1 MQSVCDKESGQDL
14 LIVARRRGTGSGR
27 AGTDRLH
34 RQLVRRGEGG
44 RQQGGRGAVGVK
56 RVVETKM
63 RLPKHKMPKE
73 KPVKAQQTVK
83 HKKSEKKAAKL
94 AKWEAKSA
102 EMEVQSVTAEPK
114 YASEAECL
122 GRFVVPCVSMRRSTS
137 FISVLTIN
145 YCFCAPTDDPKS
157 RCEPSVSERT
167 S

>member
-1 MQSVCDKESGQDL
+1 
-14 LIVARRRGTGSGR
+14 
-27 AGTDRLH
+27 
-34 RQLVRRGEGG
+34 
-44 RQQGGRGAVGVK
+44 
-56 RVVETKM
+56 M

-94 AKWEAKSA
+94 AKREAKSA

-114 YASEAECL
+114 YASGAECL
-122 GRFVVPCVSMRRSTS
+122 GRFVVPMRRSTC

-145 YCFCAPTDDPKS
+145 YCFCARTDDPKS